1 MCPVV
6 NRFMQA
12 KGDKSHIPMVHIGML
27 RAKKKRVKNGDGE
40 MGKGKEHQNLSTFWW
55 D

>member
-1 MCPVV
+1 MCPVI
-6 NRFMQA
+6 NRFMQP
-12 KGDKSHIPMVHIGML
+12 KGAGQVTYSYGSHRNVEG
-27 RAKKKRVKNGDGE
+27 KKKVKDGDGE